1 MKGLAYIDRGGVLFV
16 GIAVGAVLLYSFQHD
31 GKVLE
36 PLFVSGD
43 APLAS
48 PAVTAAVPG
57 PGARQQAANPA
68 NPAIPPANA
77 PAATPAANPG
87 KCTDDFPRA
96 PRVLAALRENR
107 PLRIGVLG
115 DSYGDGIWAA
125 TTQNFTAKKG
135 FTVARW
141 SKEGIGFTRYRSL
154 NLLDDAKARFAAQ
167 PIDIA
172 IIDFGA
178 NDTQGVRD
186 GDHGYLYMTPGWQKV
201 IGGRVEAVVS
211 YLQGEGVAVAWIG
224 LPRMR
229 KPDYDGQVQAMNG
242 FYKGLM
248 CRLHVPFT
256 DPVPVSQDKDRRFSK
271 ELIDPVTNKSYN
283 ARAEDGIHMTFH
295 GYSVIA
301 RPVWQRIEALAAQ
314 AGGAQP
320 GSPQAGRAK

>member
-1 MKGLAYIDRGGVLFV
+1 M
-16 GIAVGAVLLYSFQHD
+16 
-31 GKVLE
+31 
-36 PLFVSGD
+36 
-43 APLAS
+43 
-48 PAVTAAVPG
+48 
-57 PGARQQAANPA
+57 
-68 NPAIPPANA
+68 
-77 PAATPAANPG
+77 
-87 KCTDDFPRA
+87 
-96 PRVLAALRENR
+96 AALRENR

-115 DSYGDGIWAA
+115 DSFGDGIWAV
-125 TTQNFTAKKG
+125 TNQNFLGKKN
-135 FTVARW
+135 FAVSKW

-154 NLLDDAKARFAAQ
+154 NLLDDAKARFADQ

-178 NDTQGVRD
+178 NDTQGVWD
-186 GDHGYLYMTPGWQKV
+186 GGHGSAYMAPGWQKV
-201 IGGRVEAVVS
+201 IGGRAEALVS

-229 KPDYDGQVQAMNG
+229 KPDYDSQVQAMNG

-256 DPVPVSQDKDRRFSK
+256 DPVKNSEDKDHHFSK
-271 ELIDPVTNKSYN
+271 ELIDPATNKSYN

-314 AGGAQP
+314 SGVAQSGAVRRC
-320 GSPQAGRAK
+320 SVR